1 MPKDSNEERKTT
13 KKINHVQISDHE
25 LGKISEN
32 GEMAEFLMRGKAS
45 ERHKPR
51 MKLPKVSENGETE
64 YKYNQEQYERFP
76 LEKLFDR
83 LGKTAEEELPKT
95 GMVVNR
101 RNMENIMEKIGN
113 KLVWQTL
120 TSRSLLIDLRWE
132 SRNKFK
138 QRSSN

>member
-1 MPKDSNEERKTT
+1 
-13 KKINHVQISDHE
+13 
-25 LGKISEN
+25 
-32 GEMAEFLMRGKAS
+32 MAEFLMRGKAS

-101 RNMENIMEKIGN
+101 RNMENIIEKAIVNNIATDQLGI
-113 KLVWQTL
+113 
-120 TSRSLLIDLRWE
+120 SLYGEDEASELENLRI
-132 SRNKFK
+132 K
-138 QRSSN
+138 QRDNPHLKKLINRLEMGK